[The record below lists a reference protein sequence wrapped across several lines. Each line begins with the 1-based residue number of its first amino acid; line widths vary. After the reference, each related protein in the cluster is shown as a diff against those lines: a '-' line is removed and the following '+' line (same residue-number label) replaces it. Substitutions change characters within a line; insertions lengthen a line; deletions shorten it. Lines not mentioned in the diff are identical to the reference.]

1 MMRSP
6 WVDRNTLGGGATLKA
21 VFAGVQKG
29 AAVFFLASIGVS
41 IVAALEQVERMRKK
55 YSYGETV
62 SRKNPLTLGT
72 NLPGERA

>member
-1 MMRSP
+1 
-6 WVDRNTLGGGATLKA
+6 
-21 VFAGVQKG
+21 VFKKEPLF
-29 AAVFFLASIGVS
+29 FFLASIEVS

-62 SRKNPLTLGT
+62 SRKKPLILGT